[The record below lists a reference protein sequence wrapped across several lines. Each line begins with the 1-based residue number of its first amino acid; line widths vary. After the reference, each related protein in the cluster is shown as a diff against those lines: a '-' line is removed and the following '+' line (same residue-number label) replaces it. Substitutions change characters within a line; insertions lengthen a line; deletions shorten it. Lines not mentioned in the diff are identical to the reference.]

1 MKNNEE
7 INYGELLD
15 TLETHLELMKGKK
28 LKKGDTLY
36 DQYFKPLSDEHVKYL
51 GIEFDMDFDLDN
63 NYLQYVFARFVKS
76 WYNGT
81 GKAFISEGKMRIEI
95 KTLLCNFN
103 YDDFIEK
110 DSNDCVKLFNEVI
123 EHPKDYEKLFGIRRR
138 TDLMYFCEGVCSI
151 AKVLEKFL
159 NQGLITRD
167 SNQVQKLSRSN
178 HCIRDYINTSIEKDL
193 VGMSWTLLSDAVK
206 EAGLFDLAKP
216 DVHIIDVLN
225 EFYKAKKID
234 MTYKMP
240 QNSKQFIDFHENIRQ
255 IYENN
260 QSKLNSI
267 YELDKKMWISCARF
281 YFHNDKGED
290 NRKQVLLGKIKN
302 LSA

>member
-15 TLETHLELMKGKK
+15 ILETHLEMFKEQKISK
-28 LKKGDTLY
+28 DDTLY
-36 DQYFKPLSDEHVKYL
+36 NQYFKPLSDEHVKYL
-51 GIEFDMDFDLDN
+51 GNEFDLNFDLTK
-63 NYLQYVFARFVKS
+63 NYIQYVFARFVKS

-81 GKAFISEGKMRIEI
+81 GKAFITEGKMRIEI
-95 KTLLCNFN
+95 KTLLCKFN
-103 YDDFIEK
+103 YDDFVEK
-110 DSNDCVKLFNEVI
+110 YSNDCVKLFNEVI
-123 EHPKDYEKLFGIRRR
+123 EHPKDYEKLFELRRK

-167 SNQVQKLSRSN
+167 SYQDQKLSSSN
-178 HCIRDYINTSIEKDL
+178 HGISDYINTSIEKDL

-206 EAGLFDLAKP
+206 EAGIFDLAKP
-216 DVHIIDVLN
+216 DVHIIDVVN
-225 EFYKAKKID
+225 KFYKVKKID
-234 MTYKMP
+234 KQYKMP

-260 QSKLNSI
+260 KSKLNSI

-290 NRKQVLLGKIKN
+290 NRKQVLLEKIQN